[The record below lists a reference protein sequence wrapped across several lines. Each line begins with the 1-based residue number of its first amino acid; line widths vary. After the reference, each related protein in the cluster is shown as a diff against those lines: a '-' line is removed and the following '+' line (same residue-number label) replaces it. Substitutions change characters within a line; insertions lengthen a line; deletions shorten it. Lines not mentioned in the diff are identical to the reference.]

1 MVDNLIRYKQ
11 NVIRLLMQKSSYL
24 EQSIVYLNYKICGLQ
39 LVLIV
44 LISVILHELN
54 DCLKKKKICMY
65 IHIYKYSLNYFTN
78 ILNSCL

>member
-54 DCLKKKKICMY
+54 DCLKKKKKYVCIY
-65 IHIYKYSLNYFTN
+65 IFIN
-78 ILNSCL
+78 IL

>member
-54 DCLKKKKICMY
+54 DCLKKKNIYVCIY
-65 IHIYKYSLNYFTN
+65 IFIN
-78 ILNSCL
+78 IL